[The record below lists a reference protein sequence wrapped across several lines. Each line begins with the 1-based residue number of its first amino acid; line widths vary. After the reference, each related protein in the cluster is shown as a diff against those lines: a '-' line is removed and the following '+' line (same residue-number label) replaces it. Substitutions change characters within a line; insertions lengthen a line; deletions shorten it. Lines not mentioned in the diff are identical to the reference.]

1 MKLRKEYIILVL
13 LIAALALYLAL
24 RREGRSHY
32 TLPTIAPLAAQDI
45 TRVQIARDGQTI
57 ELTREG
63 DRWTIGPAGYT
74 ADPKQVQEMLAS
86 IAGIVL
92 TALVSESANYALYE
106 LDDAHRISVQA
117 WQGDQLRRRFE
128 VGKVA
133 PSFRH
138 TFVKIHG
145 DDRVYHA
152 QDAFRHR
159 FTANAEELR
168 DKTVL
173 AFNRE
178 DIREVE
184 LIQGPSRIVLKAA
197 SAPPEETAAAAPA
210 APKIRWQASDGRE
223 ADLTAVETLLTQ
235 ISRLTCEKF
244 LPDKNPS
251 EFKNPAFAVV
261 LKGPVEHRLSIFAPL
276 GPEDRD
282 QPAVSSAAPQP
293 FILSEFQVKQIVKP
307 PEAFLA
313 GGLESPAA
321 KQSN

>member
-1 MKLRKEYIILVL
+1 MKLRKESIILGL
-13 LIAALALYLAL
+13 IIAALALYLAL
-24 RREGRSHY
+24 RRDDRAHY
-32 TLPTIAPLAAQDI
+32 TLPVIPALAAQDL
-45 TRVQIARDGQTI
+45 TRVQITRDGQTL

-63 DRWTIGPAGYT
+63 DRWTIGPSGY
-74 ADPKQVQEMLAS
+74 AANPKQVQEMLAS
-86 IAGIVL
+86 LAGIVL

-117 WQGDQLRRRFE
+117 WQGDQLRRRFD

-152 QDAFRHR
+152 QEAFRHR
-159 FTANAEELR
+159 FHTTAEELR

-173 AFNRE
+173 AFNRK

-184 LIQGPSRIVLKAA
+184 LIQGESRIVLKAA
-197 SAPPEETAAAAPA
+197 SDPPEGAAQGTPA
-210 APKIRWQASDGRE
+210 EPRIRWQASDGRA
-223 ADLTAVETLLTQ
+223 ADLTAVDTLLVQ
-235 ISRLTCEKF
+235 LSQLACEKF

-251 EFKNPAFAVV
+251 ELKNPAFTIV
-261 LKGPVEHRLSIFAPL
+261 LRGPAEHRLSIFAPL

-282 QPAVSSAAPQP
+282 QPALSSAAPQP
-293 FILSEFQVKQIVKP
+293 FLLSEFQVKQIVKP

-313 GGLESPAA
+313 GGPENPPAKES
-321 KQSN
+321 N

>member
-13 LIAALALYLAL
+13 VIAALALYLAL
-24 RREGRSHY
+24 RREDRAHY
-32 TLPTIAPLAAQDI
+32 TLPALPALAADDI
-45 TRVQIARDGQTI
+45 TRVQVTRDAHVL

-63 DRWTIGPAGYT
+63 DRWVVGSSGYA

-92 TALVSESANYALYE
+92 TALVSESGNYALYE
-106 LDDAHRISVQA
+106 LDDTHRISVKA
-117 WQGDQLRRRFE
+117 WQGDQLRRHFD

-145 DDRVYHA
+145 SDRVYHA

-159 FTANAEELR
+159 FNTSADELR

-173 AFNRE
+173 AFNRK

-184 LIQGPSRIVLKAA
+184 LLQGESRILLKAA
-197 SAPPEETAAAAPA
+197 SDPPEGAAGKSSAEPQ
-210 APKIRWQASDGRE
+210 IRWQAPDGRA
-223 ADLTAVETLLTQ
+223 ADVNAVDALLNQ
-235 ISRLTCEKF
+235 LSHLTCEKF
-244 LPDKNPS
+244 LPDKNPA

-261 LKGPVEHRLSIFAPL
+261 LKGPVEHRLSIFAPF

-282 QPAVSSAAPQP
+282 QPALSSVAPQP

-307 PEAFLA
+307 PEAFLVE
-313 GGLESPAA
+313 GP
-321 KQSN
+321 QSLPEKETN